1 METSPITIDTELAPP
16 AANAATSALSCEVH
30 GIQLTPLGI
39 IASREDLSAEEYN
52 TLLRSALVIS
62 RASNWIIGDTLN
74 IAERLWGNKATGSKY
89 AEAAAF
95 TGLSIS
101 ALKQISLTCRAIPYE
116 RRHADLSF
124 THHVEARSHSC
135 NPDIQD
141 NALAEASEQKQS
153 IREMRKA
160 MRSAQAAECAAKP
173 ELSAGAEN
181 DDRPFGLID
190 LPERAKPGAPPLWDA
205 LKFADW
211 VKKQDPEEYD
221 REQCEQALELA
232 APIAEYYEA
241 VCARMKE
248 LDNPENAQ
256 NG

>member
-1 METSPITIDTELAPP
+1 METSPSIIEADLVP
-16 AANAATSALSCEVH
+16 AAAKTEIATLNCDVP
-30 GIQLTPLGI
+30 GVTLTPLGI
-39 IASREDLSAEEYN
+39 VASRNDLSAEEYN
-52 TLLRSALVIS
+52 KLLNTALVIS

-74 IAERLWGNKATGSKY
+74 LAERLWGNKATGSKY
-89 AEAAAF
+89 EEAAAF
-95 TGLSIS
+95 TGLSV
-101 ALKQISLTCRAIPYE
+101 ATLKQVALTCRFIPYE

-124 THHVEARSHSC
+124 THHVEARSYSS
-135 NPDIQD
+135 NPDEQD
-141 NALAEASEQKQS
+141 SVLAQASEQKQTVK
-153 IREMRKA
+153 EMRRT
-160 MRSAQAAECAAKP
+160 MRTSQAADSAAKP

-205 LKFADW
+205 LKFGDW

-241 VCARMKE
+241 VCERMKE
-248 LDNPENAQ
+248 LNDLENA
-256 NG
+256 